1 MYSESDTSLHGV
13 ERPKADLEPKPKRM
27 KSVCSEP
34 ISPKRF
40 WELKHYGMKRPKAI
54 WEEGLVLT
62 PAMSKDYFSILSDLE
77 SEQSRLLHAE
87 LNLSLKKS
95 IEEDELY
102 LEQSRNL
109 SLYDAIP
116 RPRTSRLAGGSPV
129 DPLLITQT
137 NRPLLVDL
145 SWMALNR
152 FNQDFGA
159 TFVFRDLIK
168 CTCTTHVGRIH
179 DDGVFRHDPTDY
191 YITFAAKPSGHSFH
205 CLTIF
210 QAHVSV
216 PVDECSSLFQNRVVH
231 ECRIKP

>member
-1 MYSESDTSLHGV
+1 MFSFNILEVDLDFFTHKQKGSIHHILLCCWAGVDHKQTPKTKTKRKQTRIYKEKEWCVGLGLEKRFFLPCCSMYSESDTSLHGV

-87 LNLSLKKS
+87 LNFSLKKS

-109 SLYDAIP
+109 SV
-116 RPRTSRLAGGSPV
+116 SNN
-129 DPLLITQT
+129 LIT
-137 NRPLLVDL
+137 
-145 SWMALNR
+145 S
-152 FNQDFGA
+152 
-159 TFVFRDLIK
+159 I
-168 CTCTTHVGRIH
+168 
-179 DDGVFRHDPTDY
+179 
-191 YITFAAKPSGHSFH
+191 
-205 CLTIF
+205 
-210 QAHVSV
+210 
-216 PVDECSSLFQNRVVH
+216 
-231 ECRIKP
+231 